1 MFRKKGIILL
11 VSLLILSLTIVGC
24 SGDKKEDPKQ
34 GEAPKEDVIRI
45 GVYEPLTGDNAAGG
59 QMTLEGMQLANKMF
73 PQVLGK
79 DVELVTVDNR
89 SERAEAA
96 NAVTKLIDD
105 HKVSVIL
112 GSYSSGLS
120 MAGGQV
126 ALTKEVP
133 VIGCSPTNPLV
144 TKDNDFYF
152 RVCFIDPFQGTV
164 MANYAYN
171 DLGIKKAAIIRENGG
186 DYSVG
191 LAQFF
196 NDAFTA
202 LGGEVVGIIDYQK
215 MDNDFTAQLTVIKEK
230 QPEAIFAPGDFGPSA
245 LLIQQAREA
254 GITVPILGGD
264 TWEATE
270 FLELGGSAVEGAIFS
285 SHFTA
290 VEPATEM
297 TTTFMDAFRAE
308 YNAEP
313 NAFAALGFDT
323 YILALDAMERAQSSE
338 PKAIKEALAQ
348 TVDFEGATGI
358 ITLDENGDATKSAV
372 INTVENGKFSFKT
385 IVQP

>member
-1 MFRKKGIILL
+1 MYRKKSLVLL
-11 VSLLILSLTIVGC
+11 VALLIVSLTLAGC
-24 SGDKKEDPKQ
+24 GGQKQ
-34 GEAPKEDVIRI
+34 EAPKEAPKAADVIRI

-59 QMTLEGMQLANKMF
+59 QMTLEGMKLANKLF
-73 PQVLGK
+73 PEVLGK
-79 DVELVTVDNR
+79 KVELIIEDNR
-89 SERAEAA
+89 SDRAEAA
-96 NAVTKLIDD
+96 NAVTRLIDH
-105 HKVSVIL
+105 HKVNVIL

-126 ALTKEVP
+126 ALDKGIP

-164 MANYAYN
+164 MANYAFN
-171 DLGIKKAAIIRENGG
+171 ELGLRKAAIIRETGG

-191 LAQFF
+191 LAKFF

-202 LGGEVVGIIDYQK
+202 LGGEIVDTVDYQK
-215 MDNDFTAQLTVIKEK
+215 MDNDFTAQLTVIKNK
-230 QPEAIFAPGDFGPSA
+230 KPEVIFAPGDFGPSA

-254 GITVPILGGD
+254 GIEVPILGGD

-270 FLELGGSAVEGAIFS
+270 FLQVGGNAVEGATFS

-290 VEPATEM
+290 NAPVTQM
-297 TTTFMDAFRAE
+297 STTFMDAFRKE
-308 YNAEP
+308 FNQEP

-323 YILALDAMERAQSSE
+323 YILALNAMERAGSAE
-338 PKAIKEALAQ
+338 PKAIRDALAA
-348 TVDFEGATGI
+348 TEGFEGATGI
-358 ITLDENGDATKSAV
+358 INLDVNGDATKSAV
-372 INTVENGKFSFKT
+372 INIVENGKIVFKS
-385 IVQP
+385 VVDPK

>member
-1 MFRKKGIILL
+1 
-11 VSLLILSLTIVGC
+11 
-24 SGDKKEDPKQ
+24 
-34 GEAPKEDVIRI
+34 
-45 GVYEPLTGDNAAGG
+45 
-59 QMTLEGMQLANKMF
+59 
-73 PQVLGK
+73 
-79 DVELVTVDNR
+79 
-89 SERAEAA
+89 
-96 NAVTKLIDD
+96 
-105 HKVSVIL
+105 
-112 GSYSSGLS
+112 
-120 MAGGQV
+120 
-126 ALTKEVP
+126 
-133 VIGCSPTNPLV
+133 
-144 TKDNDFYF
+144 
-152 RVCFIDPFQGTV
+152 

-171 DLGIKKAAIIRENGG
+171 DLGVKKAAIIRETGG

-202 LGGEVVGIIDYQK
+202 LGGEIVEIIDYQK

-230 QPEAIFAPGDFGPSA
+230 NPEVIFAPGDFGPSA
-245 LLIQQAREA
+245 LLIKQAREA

-270 FLELGGSAVEGAIFS
+270 FLELGGSDVEGAIFS

-290 VEPATEM
+290 VEPVTEM
-297 TTTFMDAFRAE
+297 TTVFMDAFREE

-323 YILALDAMERAQSSE
+323 YILALDAIERAQSAE

-372 INTVENGKFSFKT
+372 INVVEDGKINFKA

>member
-1 MFRKKGIILL
+1 MFRKKGIVLL
-11 VSLLILSLTIVGC
+11 VSLLILSLTLVGC
-24 SGDKKEDPKQ
+24 GGDK
-34 GEAPKEDVIRI
+34 APQQSETPQDGDAIVI

-79 DVELVTVDNR
+79 DVELVVVDNR
-89 SERAEAA
+89 SEKPEAA

-105 HKVSVIL
+105 HKASVIL

-126 ALTKEVP
+126 ALNKEVP

-144 TKDNDFYF
+144 TKGNDYYF

-171 DLGIKKAAIIRENGG
+171 DLGVKKAAIIRETGG

-202 LGGEVVGIIDYQK
+202 LGGEIVEIIDYQK

-230 QPEAIFAPGDFGPSA
+230 NPEVIFAPGDFGPSA
-245 LLIQQAREA
+245 LLIKQAREA

-270 FLELGGSAVEGAIFS
+270 FLELGGSDVEGAIFS

-290 VEPATEM
+290 VEPVTEM
-297 TTTFMDAFRAE
+297 TTVFMDAFREE

-323 YILALDAMERAQSSE
+323 YILALDAIERAQSAE

-372 INTVENGKFSFKT
+372 INVVEDGKINFKA